1 MSTQCSLEKFV
12 MTFKRFFFALF
23 LIAIYALG
31 TGVRAQ
37 NVYKCGNSYSQIS
50 CVDGQALPLD
60 DSRNAAQ
67 KRQTDQATR
76 STAKLAGQLEKER
89 LALEKQALP
98 ARPIK
103 RVRVDVPVAV
113 NEPST
118 RLTPKRAKS
127 SYKKPQHFIAE
138 IPGTETN
145 AVRKKTVQKMKQN
158 L

>member
-12 MTFKRFFFALF
+12 MTFKPFFFALF

-31 TGVRAQ
+31 TGVRAH
-37 NVYKCGNSYSQIS
+37 NVYKCGNSYSQMPCS
-50 CVDGQALPLD
+50 DEQALPLD

-76 STAKLAGQLEKER
+76 STAKLADQLEKER

-113 NEPST
+113 NEPVT